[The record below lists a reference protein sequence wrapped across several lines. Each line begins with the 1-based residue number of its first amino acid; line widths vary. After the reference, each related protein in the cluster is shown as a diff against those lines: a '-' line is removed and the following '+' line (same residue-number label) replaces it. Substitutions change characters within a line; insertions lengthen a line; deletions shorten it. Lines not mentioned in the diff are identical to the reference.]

1 MDVQNMSITG
11 KFRVKSMYKS
21 IKERTVK
28 RQIILDEIKMSPRNK
43 NY

>member
-1 MDVQNMSITG
+1 MDIQNMSKAG
-11 KFRVKSMYKS
+11 KFRGKSMYKN